1 MKKPASVISPDLL
14 ERLAQPDS
22 KFHSG
27 YLAYRNNEI
36 NRDELIARLP
46 HVALIGDSVSMG
58 VHVSTGFGTLWRIR
72 RSSGANWFLDSDP
85 SPESVRSVSKRLDEL
100 APFVAR
106 EYAGLGAMID
116 REAERPVLFRRI
128 LGTRNF
134 SGQVDELLSL
144 KRFPD
149 LILILIGHNNVDWT
163 WWCPK
168 ADWERP
174 DGQLHR
180 QSLAIRRNFERET
193 ARLVAQARTQSRK
206 TAIVVYGLINFGEYF
221 KARAEAEK
229 LRARDRF
236 RYPHLET
243 TYKYLNSL
251 RPAYR
256 DNLVRLSTMVND
268 QLREMVNE
276 LNETLTDP
284 GNIQLRY
291 SNAMATADL
300 SRVELLHS
308 VDGWHPSVEG
318 HNVLADAAFRDL
330 HSSLQFLGIG

>member
-1 MKKPASVISPDLL
+1 MRKHVSVISPDFLD
-14 ERLAQPDS
+14 RIAQADS
-22 KFHSG
+22 KFHSN
-27 YLAYRNNEI
+27 YLAYRDGEI
-36 NRDELIARLP
+36 SRDELIDRLP

-58 VHVSTGFGTLWRIR
+58 VHVSTGFGTLWRVR
-72 RSSGANWFLDSDP
+72 RSSGANWFLDSDR
-85 SPESVRSVSKRLDEL
+85 SSGSIRSVSKKLDEL
-100 APFVAR
+100 APFVAT

-116 REAERPVLFRRI
+116 REGERPVFSRRV

-134 SGQVDELLSL
+134 SGQVDQILCA

-168 ADWERP
+168 DDWERP
-174 DGQLHR
+174 EVQLHR
-180 QSLAIRRNFERET
+180 QGLAIRRNFERET
-193 ARLVAQARTQSRK
+193 ARLVVHAQRQAHKS
-206 TAIVVYGLINFGEYF
+206 AIVVYGLINFGEFF
-221 KARAEAEK
+221 KARAAAEK

-256 DNLVRLSTMVND
+256 DNLIRLSTMVND
-268 QLREMVNE
+268 QLREMVDE
-276 LNETLTDP
+276 LNGKLGSDA
-284 GNIQLRY
+284 NVQLRY

-300 SRVELLHS
+300 SPVELLHS
-308 VDGWHPSVEG
+308 IDGWHPSIEG
-318 HNVLADAAFRDL
+318 HNVLADAAFQDL
-330 HSSLQFLGIG
+330 RPSLEFLGID